1 MNNEKI
7 MKNLCNERD
16 EKGRA
21 KIQKIMN
28 YAKQEMTEKNLEKT
42 FSYNNQTIKIPLA
55 TS

>member
-21 KIQKIMN
+21 KTMN

-42 FSYNNQTIKIPLA
+42 FSYNN
-55 TS
+55 